1 MGRYGTPDEDRS
13 AASRSPTGQA
23 DRPARQSVLPQ
34 STVGVQS
41 LTHLHATVGP
51 TFERVQVDR
60 GWPGTRPESLHPR
73 TVAGSLSSRIRR
85 HRGSPKRANSRRG
98 TLCFWSPAQ
107 LDCDPHVGRAPVRD
121 PRAAATRS
129 RTSGEYFL
137 GLVARRVPT
146 AMSTSWSSSRRAR
159 SRTGASSRCGPA
171 RIPAA
176 AANRTRDGALPAIER
191 PAFRAVQERAGLAR
205 CPRVRNREERSFD
218 IDGSDAA
225 AGRRRCFVDHLG
237 DFPAPG
243 PGSRTRL
250 IAPLLDDPARA
261 RSLRWLVW
269 DRARDRWFPGCASHT
284 LWSRPWNPMQ
294 SRLPMHLSP
303 RCGVGARKQVF
314 VAALAI
320 VTAEGA

>member
-121 PRAAATRS
+121 PRAAATTAAVPDRV
-129 RTSGEYFL
+129 R
-137 GLVARRVPT
+137 RRVG
-146 AMSTSWSSSRRAR
+146 RR
-159 SRTGASSRCGPA
+159 GGNVPHV
-171 RIPAA
+171 
-176 AANRTRDGALPAIER
+176 GFR
-191 PAFRAVQERAGLAR
+191 PAG
-205 CPRVRNREERSFD
+205 
-218 IDGSDAA
+218 G
-225 AGRRRCFVDHLG
+225 
-237 DFPAPG
+237 
-243 PGSRTRL
+243 
-250 IAPLLDDPARA
+250 
-261 RSLRWLVW
+261 
-269 DRARDRWFPGCASHT
+269 ARDWTRISIGS
-284 LWSRPWNPMQ
+284 
-294 SRLPMHLSP
+294 
-303 RCGVGARKQVF
+303 QVEP
-314 VAALAI
+314 V
-320 VTAEGA
+320 V